1 MANGEYTGDRVLAS
15 YVLMVL
21 FRAISEINESRR
33 CFSEGF
39 LVDSFKSLTGVFHM
53 SNVKLNA
60 AKSVIGL
67 IPEKGSIGL
76 GSGSTVAIF
85 AKELGRRVE
94 SGEVDVSVVPSSY
107 QAYQLAIDFNI
118 PLTNLDINP
127 ELLLT
132 IDGADEV
139 DKELNL
145 TKGGGGALF
154 QEKVV
159 ASASKKLIIIVDES
173 KLVEKLA
180 TRFLIPVE
188 VLPFSLGVVKKTIKK
203 MGIDPILRQAQK
215 KMGPVVTDNGNFI
228 VDLKFPKPIDNP
240 AQVAIDLKMIPGV
253 METGLFIGM
262 TDEVHIGTAE
272 GAYILKK

>member
-1 MANGEYTGDRVLAS
+1 
-15 YVLMVL
+15 
-21 FRAISEINESRR
+21 
-33 CFSEGF
+33 
-39 LVDSFKSLTGVFHM
+39 M

-60 AKSVIGL
+60 GKSAIGL
-67 IPEKGSIGL
+67 IPEKGPIGL

-85 AKELGRRVE
+85 AKELGRRVA

-132 IDGADEV
+132 VDGADEV
-139 DKELNL
+139 DKDLNL

-159 ASASKKLIIIVDES
+159 ASASKKLVIIVDET

-180 TRFLIPVE
+180 SRFLIPVE
-188 VLPFSLGVVKKTIKK
+188 VLPFSLGVVKRTITK
-203 MGIDPILRQAQK
+203 MGIDPIVRQAQK

-228 VDLKFPKPIDNP
+228 IDLKFPKPIDNP
-240 AQVAIDLKMIPGV
+240 EQVAIDLKMIPGV
-253 METGLFIGM
+253 VETGLFIGM
-262 TDEVHIGTAE
+262 ADEVHVGTEE
-272 GAYILKK
+272 GVYILKK

>member
-1 MANGEYTGDRVLAS
+1 
-15 YVLMVL
+15 
-21 FRAISEINESRR
+21 
-33 CFSEGF
+33 
-39 LVDSFKSLTGVFHM
+39 M

-85 AKELGRRVE
+85 AKELGRKVK

-107 QAYQLAIDFNI
+107 QAYQLAVDYNI

-139 DKELNL
+139 DKDLNL
-145 TKGGGGALF
+145 IKGGGGALF

-159 ASASKKLIIIVDES
+159 AFASKKLIIIVDES
-173 KLVEKLA
+173 KLVEKLGS
-180 TRFLIPVE
+180 RFLIPVE
-188 VLPFSLGVVKKTIKK
+188 ILPFSLGVVQKTIKK

-228 VDLKFPKPIDNP
+228 IDLKFPKPIDNP
-240 AQVAIDLKMIPGV
+240 AKVAIDLKMIPGV
-253 METGLFIGM
+253 VETGLFIGM
-262 TDEVHIGTAE
+262 TDEVHVGTEE

>member
-1 MANGEYTGDRVLAS
+1 
-15 YVLMVL
+15 
-21 FRAISEINESRR
+21 
-33 CFSEGF
+33 
-39 LVDSFKSLTGVFHM
+39 M

-67 IPEKGSIGL
+67 IPERGPIGL

-85 AKELGRRVE
+85 AEELGRRVE
-94 SGEVDVSVVPSSY
+94 SGKADVSVVPSSY
-107 QAYQLAIDFNI
+107 QAYQLAVEFNI

-127 ELLLT
+127 ELILT
-132 IDGADEV
+132 VDGADEV

-159 ASASKKLIIIVDES
+159 ASASKKLVIIVDES
-173 KLVEKLA
+173 KLVKMLA
-180 TRFLIPVE
+180 SRFLIPVE
-188 VLPFSLGVVKKTIKK
+188 VLPFSLGVVKRTITK
-203 MGIDPILRQAQK
+203 MGIEPILRQAQK

-228 VDLKFPKPIDNP
+228 IDLKFPKPIDNP
-240 AQVAIDLKMIPGV
+240 KQVAIDLKMIPGV
-253 METGLFIGM
+253 VETGLFIGM
-262 TDEVHIGTAE
+262 ANEVHVGTEE

>member
-1 MANGEYTGDRVLAS
+1 
-15 YVLMVL
+15 
-21 FRAISEINESRR
+21 
-33 CFSEGF
+33 
-39 LVDSFKSLTGVFHM
+39 M

-67 IPEKGSIGL
+67 IPKSGSIGL
-76 GSGSTVAIF
+76 GSGSTIAFF
-85 AKELGRRVE
+85 AKELGRRIN
-94 SGEVDVSVVPSSY
+94 SKEVDVSVVPSSY
-107 QAYQLAIDFNI
+107 QAYQLAIEYNI

-132 IDGADEV
+132 VDGADEV

-159 ASASKKLIIIVDES
+159 ASASKKLVIIVDES

-180 TRFLIPVE
+180 SRFLIPIE
-188 VLPFSLGVVKKTIKK
+188 VLPFALGIVKKTIIK
-203 MGIDPILRQAQK
+203 MGIDPLVRQAEK

-228 VDLKFPKPIDNP
+228 IDLKFPKPIDNP
-240 AQVAIDLKMIPGV
+240 SQVAIDLKMIPGV
-253 METGLFIGM
+253 VETGLFIGM
-262 TDEVHIGTAE
+262 TDEVHVGTKD

>member
-1 MANGEYTGDRVLAS
+1 
-15 YVLMVL
+15 
-21 FRAISEINESRR
+21 
-33 CFSEGF
+33 
-39 LVDSFKSLTGVFHM
+39 M

-67 IPEKGSIGL
+67 IPEQGAIGL

-107 QAYQLAIDFNI
+107 QAYQLAIDFKI

-180 TRFLIPVE
+180 TRFPIPIE
-188 VLPFSLGVVKKTIKK
+188 VLPFSLGVVKNTIKK
-203 MGIDPILRQAQK
+203 MGIAPIVRQAQK

-228 VDLKFPKPIDNP
+228 IDLKFPTPIDNP
-240 AQVAIDLKMIPGV
+240 AQVAINLKMIPGV
-253 METGLFIGM
+253 VETGLFIGM
-262 TDEVHIGTAE
+262 TDEVHIGTEE